1 MTRRHITPGKSG
13 KRTLGTGNGACR
25 PDPGDQPG
33 RGPGLSRA
41 RPPAPGWGT
50 LRQLAWT
57 AAHGQY
63 CPLHWRAAAA
73 AHGRRPRRD
82 DPPTRRRW
90 ADPAAVLAGNPPAA
104 RTGHRLPARPAS
116 SALNVRAS
124 AFRAWLEPETPP
136 LRNARREIGFPA
148 AASLRAITRA

>member
-1 MTRRHITPGKSG
+1 MTRRHITP
-13 KRTLGTGNGACR
+13 REIRQADARYRQRCLPAR
-25 PDPGDQPG
+25 PRDQPG

-41 RPPAPGWGT
+41 RPPAPGRGT

-73 AHGRRPRRD
+73 AHRRRPRRD
-82 DPPTRRRW
+82 ETPQRAWP
-90 ADPAAVLAGNPPAA
+90 DPAAVLAGNPPAA
-104 RTGHRLPARPAS
+104 RTGHPLPARPAS
-116 SALNVRAS
+116 SALIVRAR
-124 AFRAWLEPETPP
+124 AFRAWLEPVTPP
-136 LRNARREIGFPA
+136 LRNARRDIGFPA